1 MAFDAIKLLLDHF
14 YRHIHIVQMT
24 LLVSFILPRIGV
36 NDFVVI
42 EVFDWKQ
49 RQYVRRD
56 CGCRVQDLLPLSG
69 SAWNSSL
76 KISVFVG
83 AFMHHKS
90 QTLLPKGSATKSYFS
105 PSKFSFEESPGG
117 CVLRSSLPS
126 KSCGGNNPRCSHQS
140 ILLNVAACRPVCT
153 APRPSCSQM
162 CPCPPPQSTIPN
174 RGNLADFDH

>member
-36 NDFVVI
+36 KDFVVI

-76 KISVFVG
+76 NIYEPQVPNFVAQG
-83 AFMHHKS
+83 I
-90 QTLLPKGSATKSYFS
+90 GD
-105 PSKFSFEESPGG
+105 EI
-117 CVLRSSLPS
+117 
-126 KSCGGNNPRCSHQS
+126 
-140 ILLNVAACRPVCT
+140 ILLTLQILIRRITRRLCITIIT
-153 APRPSCSQM
+153 AFQILRRQ
-162 CPCPPPQSTIPN
+162 
-174 RGNLADFDH
+174 